1 MSFCNGQIDI
11 GRFQPAGCRALRISA
26 AAVAPRGLRADVQ
39 YVFDQY
45 RY

>member
-1 MSFCNGQIDI
+1 MVRLILDVSIPLQW
-11 GRFQPAGCRALRISA
+11 ALLISA